1 VELREFVYNALTKQP
16 FEGVRFVNFAEE
28 QQTFRLVLEIGHT
41 IVDFVI
47 GSDERFRI
55 LSVYQEGVKYED
67 ALHLQPFDDYVGE
80 LVKVFLP
87 LIKEK
92 VADFEN
98 DKQSIAHREAQAKLK
113 EEQLLKRGLTL
124 DARGQILN
132 FQKEAMDME
141 QQMLADE
148 QAKLEA
154 RVVRK
159 WTLENIY
166 LLKWLSIT
174 IMTLMAVI
182 LVILIVL
189 NVRAV

>member
-1 VELREFVYNALTKQP
+1 MELREFVYNALTKQP